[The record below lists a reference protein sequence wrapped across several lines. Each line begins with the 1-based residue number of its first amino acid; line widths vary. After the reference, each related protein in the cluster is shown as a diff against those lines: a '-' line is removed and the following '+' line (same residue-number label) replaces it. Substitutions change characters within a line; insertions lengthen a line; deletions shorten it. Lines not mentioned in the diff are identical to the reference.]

1 MSDLQVHLVHSF
13 HQLHITLYHKASPSS
28 LIPHLNILNAP
39 PTSYHDPLYHKIS
52 SPSLPIHFKMH
63 LFCYY
68 SVMVRPPFFPF
79 SSLSVPHPIS
89 ITFHLLPPL
98 STCLPQPLL

>member
-28 LIPHLNILNAP
+28 LIPHLNTLNTP

-52 SPSLPIHFKMH
+52 SPSLPIHFNMH

-68 SVMVRPPFFPF
+68 STCHCNLYNSVFFIN
-79 SSLSVPHPIS
+79 SSPEHPSNYLDI
-89 ITFHLLPPL
+89 IHPEVL
-98 STCLPQPLL
+98 